1 MITVAI
7 VRTVVVVARCQST
20 RIRRLYING
29 TIAEL
34 DANRL
39 THLLIELIVLVP
51 VDQRRLAHVGITEQY
66 DLKLFNVLFGY
77 DSE

>member
-1 MITVAI
+1 MITIAI
-7 VRTVVVVARCQST
+7 VVVAGCQST

-29 TIAEL
+29 TIAKL

-51 VDQRRLAHVGITEQY
+51 VDQRSLAHVGITEQY

-77 DSE
+77 DGE